1 MKKQT
6 PRVKPKASREAFFVR
21 IDAGDGK
28 VAFFDATEHVGKVMP
43 FRKPQA
49 TCAMRVSEGVVSFS
63 LLHMTKKTA
72 ATLTAKPVELPR
84 GPLARLERRGIQF
97 SDLVDGEIV
106 VEITERIAAPYALAA
121 TEAPDAQAE
130 QVVALADLF
139 SEEAATDAVADASLA
154 DLFSDATTA
163 TTAAA
168 PVARARV
175 EADTKVDLY
184 RLQLRRDENGV
195 ATIED
200 PDEVV
205 LELPKAAV
213 RLSVYFRSPSVP
225 RVLAIGFIG
234 HLGRPGNTES
244 VARLAGL
251 VLNSLSHLTE
261 FRLLAN
267 IETVALGAS
276 PAKPV
281 VARVRSKDERAQFMV
296 RGYFFDESSAPLGQG
311 DVQVEVDLEHA
322 NPTSGRLLCAYT
334 PEVHIAEVFESYR
347 SVFDA
352 GVGQAL
358 RAILGDDGIEQ
369 ITFDIVLGGV
379 DLGAIEQLREVGGAI
394 GGIDCTPTQFRQH
407 S

>member
-1 MKKQT
+1 MKKQQT

-28 VAFFDATEHVGKVMP
+28 VAFFDATEHVGKIMP

-72 ATLTAKPVELPR
+72 VTLTAKPVELPR
-84 GPLARLERRGIQF
+84 GPLARLERRGVQF

-106 VEITERIAAPYALAA
+106 VEITERVAAPYTPAVAEVA
-121 TEAPDAQAE
+121 TE

-139 SEEAATDAVADASLA
+139 SEEAAPVEPALA
-154 DLFSDATTA
+154 DLFSDSDTPDATPAVRT
-163 TTAAA
+163 
-168 PVARARV
+168 RV
-175 EADTKVDLY
+175 EPDTKVDLY
-184 RLQLRRDENGV
+184 RLQIRRDENGV

-200 PDEVV
+200 PNETV

-234 HLGRPGNTES
+234 HLGRPGNMES
-244 VARLAGL
+244 VSRLAGL
-251 VLNSLSHLTE
+251 VINSLSHLTE
-261 FRLLAN
+261 FRLLSN

-281 VARVRSKDERAQFMV
+281 VARVRSKEERANFMV

-311 DVQVEVDLEHA
+311 DVHVEVDLEHA
-322 NPTSGRLLCAYT
+322 NPTSGRLLCTYT
-334 PEVHIAEVFESYR
+334 PEAHIADVFETYR

-358 RAILGDDGIEQ
+358 RAIIGDDGIEQ

-379 DLGAIEQLREVGGAI
+379 DLGSIEQLREVGKAI
-394 GGIDCTPTQFRQH
+394 GGIDCSPTQFRQH